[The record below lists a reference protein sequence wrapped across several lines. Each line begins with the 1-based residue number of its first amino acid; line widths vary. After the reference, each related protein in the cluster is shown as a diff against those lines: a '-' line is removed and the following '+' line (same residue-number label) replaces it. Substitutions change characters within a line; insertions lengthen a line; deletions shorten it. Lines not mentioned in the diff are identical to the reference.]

1 MALSVIIQVISTNL
15 FSIQFHVIDLLVNVK
30 DLNLAQQAELNCGG
44 VKYGLAVGDFMRH
57 LNAELREKEEM
68 RLAKIQEEE
77 KQAMSVSHERNL
89 NYFFSVVQCSQC
101 FIPL

>member
-1 MALSVIIQVISTNL
+1 M
-15 FSIQFHVIDLLVNVK
+15 VNVK

-44 VKYGLAVGDFMRH
+44 VKYGLAAGDFMRH

-77 KQAMSVSHERNL
+77 KQAMSVSKQNFNECLMSWHIVKVSCL
-89 NYFFSVVQCSQC
+89 
-101 FIPL
+101 